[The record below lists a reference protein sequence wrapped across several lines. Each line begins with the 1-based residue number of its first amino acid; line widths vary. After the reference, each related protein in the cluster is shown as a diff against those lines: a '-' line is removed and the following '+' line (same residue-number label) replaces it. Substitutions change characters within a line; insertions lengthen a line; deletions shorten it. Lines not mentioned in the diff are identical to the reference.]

1 MTRLELVKQ
10 LADAVTRPVNQYAI
24 EITESTPTP
33 TPLTAPAATQEVTDL
48 YVWFEDTSERLR
60 QGASRGAAGL
70 PESLLPWPQDGDAT
84 MKIIERR
91 YAAGHLHLL
100 AAVRLRVRGKY
111 GERIAAI
118 YTAALSVGT
127 VAWIG
132 TGSQYEQ
139 AWDELYAAE

>member
-10 LADAVTRPVNQYAI
+10 LADAVTRPVDQYAL
-24 EITESTPTP
+24 EITGP
-33 TPLTAPAATQEVTDL
+33 TPLSAPAATQDVTDL
-48 YVWFEDTSERLR
+48 YVWFEDTAERLR
-60 QGASRGAAGL
+60 DGSRGAAGL
-70 PESLLPWPQDGDAT
+70 PESLLPWPQDGETT
-84 MKIIERR
+84 MKIIDRR

>member
-1 MTRLELVKQ
+1 MTRFELVKQ
-10 LADAVTRPVNQYAI
+10 LADAVTRPVNQYAL
-24 EITESTPTP
+24 EITEA
-33 TPLTAPAATQEVTDL
+33 TPLTAPVNTQEVTDL
-48 YVWFEDTSERLR
+48 YVWFEDTADRLR
-60 QGASRGAAGL
+60 DGASRGAAGL
-70 PESLLPWPQDGDAT
+70 PESLLPWPQDGEAT
-84 MKIIERR
+84 MKIIDRR

-132 TGSQYEQ
+132 TGAQYEQ
-139 AWDELYAAE
+139 AWDDLYAAE

>member
-10 LADAVTRPVNQYAI
+10 LADAVTRPVDQYAI
-24 EITESTPTP
+24 EITE
-33 TPLTAPAATQEVTDL
+33 PLVPAAPAASQEVTDL
-48 YVWFEDTSERLR
+48 YVWFEDTAERLK
-60 QGASRGAAGL
+60 QGSVRGAAGL
-70 PESLLPWPQDGDAT
+70 PESLLPWPQDGETT
-84 MKIIERR
+84 MKIIDRR

-132 TGSQYEQ
+132 TGPHYEQ
-139 AWDELYAAE
+139 AWEDLYAAE